1 MGLAEY
7 MHTNIP
13 TEGHLVCVGLCC
25 DVLEEFHHFG
35 EKVVCV
41 GVSQDLA
48 GSGSLLER
56 KRRWEQLMLNTNYPM
71 KTLGMYECD

>member
-1 MGLAEY
+1 MNNGLGRIHAY
-7 MHTNIP
+7 IP
-13 TEGHLVCVGLCC
+13 TEGHLLCVGFCC

-48 GSGSLLER
+48 GSGSLLQR
-56 KRRWEQLMLNTNYPM
+56 KRRWEQLMPNTINFM
-71 KTLGMYECD
+71 VVSS

>member
-1 MGLAEY
+1 MNNGLGRIHAY
-7 MHTNIP
+7 IP
-13 TEGHLVCVGLCC
+13 TEGHLLCVGLCC

-48 GSGSLLER
+48 GSGSLLQR
-56 KRRWEQLMLNTNYPM
+56 KRRWEQLMLNTINFM
-71 KTLGMYECD
+71 VVSS